1 MTCLRERQ
9 SRFLLEL
16 TQQAAPS
23 EPGDRQPDTRM
34 EVYRN
39 NYRSAVIEAL
49 ENAFE
54 RTARLAG
61 RNAFRQAAIHHVI
74 EHPPTSW
81 TLDLVGEHFP
91 RTCRSLFAA
100 DPDVAEIAWLEWA
113 MARAFTSRD
122 ASVMTFG
129 QFAAGTASYDEDGWA
144 NLGLKFLPGTA
155 IATTHFDLPRLWR
168 SLQPDVQL
176 PLSHRL
182 VEAASI
188 VVWRE
193 AEIPVF
199 KSLSAGE
206 GYCLDKM
213 IAGARF
219 EEICAW
225 LGLRHDADE
234 AAHQAGAML
243 RNWLD
248 LGLVEAVVEEG

>member
-1 MTCLRERQ
+1 MSLRERQ

-16 TQQAAPS
+16 TEQAATS
-23 EPGDRQPDTRM
+23 EPGDRQRDMRM
-34 EVYRN
+34 DIYRN

-49 ENAFE
+49 ESAFE

-122 ASVMTFG
+122 ASVMTFER
-129 QFAAGTASYDEDGWA
+129 FAAGTALYDEDGWA
-144 NLGLKFLPGTA
+144 NLGLKFLPGTE
-155 IATTHFDLPRLWR
+155 IATTNFDLPQLWR
-168 SLQPDVQL
+168 SLQPDEQGAAL
-176 PLSHRL
+176 HRL

-193 AEIPVF
+193 AETPVF
-199 KSLSAGE
+199 KSLSGE
-206 GYCLDKM
+206 EGRCLEKM
-213 IAGARF
+213 IAGKRF
-219 EEICAW
+219 EKICAW
-225 LGLRHDADE
+225 LGRRHDKDE
-234 AAHQAGAML
+234 AAHRAGSML
-243 RNWLD
+243 RHWLD
-248 LGLVEAVVEEG
+248 LGLVEGIVREG